1 MEAKTKEQMEVI
13 AKEMFGE
20 EARVYYSNNVWHI
33 ETGVEERFNP
43 EDHKGRAAYEAFMC
57 PEGNYGSDLDRW
69 AYKNGHSSESM
80 AELFDSYDEEQERS
94 ARESVA
100 KVRDWIDKG
109 VSFEGLEDYRDR
121 VLAYAEEKGW

>member
-1 MEAKTKEQMEVI
+1 MEAKTKEQMEAL

-20 EARVYYSNNVWHI
+20 GARVYYSNYQWNI
-33 ETGVEERFNP
+33 ETGVEEHFNP
-43 EDHKGRAAYEAFMC
+43 EDHKDRAAYTALVN
-57 PEGNYGSDLDRW
+57 PEGNYGSELERW
-69 AYKNGHSSESM
+69 AYKNGHSGVSM

-100 KVRDWIDKG
+100 KVRGWIEKG
-109 VSFEGLEDYRDR
+109 ISFEGLEDYRDR